1 MSWSMHPSDSG
12 FMSNY
17 SEVPSDPEPTRKPG
31 FWWWELSMKLRVEV
45 RRFGSQAVQEGRSH
59 LLAWSMACFS
69 VEQCGHARLLIIR
82 SRMREAIPK
91 P

>member
-1 MSWSMHPSDSG
+1 
-12 FMSNY
+12 
-17 SEVPSDPEPTRKPG
+17 
-31 FWWWELSMKLRVEV
+31 MKLRVEV